1 MKRLVY
7 IVVMAAMLGACT
19 LETSDNG
26 DLDGLWQLYSLDSLA
41 NGASADMRDSHV
53 FWAVQCQLLEARN
66 RDSQV
71 LFRFNNT
78 GDSLLLS
85 DPYINFR
92 DSSDIK
98 VTDAAMLAPLGINNL
113 GEHFAIRAL
122 NSDKMVLEAPTLRL
136 YFRKY

>member
-7 IVVMAAMLGACT
+7 IMALAAMLGSCT

-41 NGASADMRDSHV
+41 TGASADMRGSHV
-53 FWAVQCQLLEARN
+53 FWAVQCQLLEARS
-66 RDSQV
+66 RETQV

-78 GDSLLLS
+78 GDSLFLS
-85 DPYINFR
+85 DPYINDR

-98 VTDAAMLAPLGINNL
+98 VTDAAILAPLGINSL
-113 GEHFAIRAL
+113 GEHFGIKAL
-122 NSDKMVLEAPTLRL
+122 GSDKMVLEAPTLRL

>member
-7 IVVMAAMLGACT
+7 IMALAAMLGSCT

-26 DLDGLWQLYSLDSLA
+26 KLDGLWQLYSLDSLA
-41 NGASADMRDSHV
+41 TGASADMRGSHV
-53 FWAVQCQLLEARN
+53 FWAVQHRLLEARN
-66 RDSQV
+66 KETQV

-85 DPYINFR
+85 DPYINNR
-92 DSSDIK
+92 DLSDIK

-113 GEHFAIRAL
+113 GEHFGIKAL
-122 NSDKMVLEAPTLRL
+122 SSDKMVLETPTLRL

>member
-1 MKRLVY
+1 MAL
-7 IVVMAAMLGACT
+7 AAMLGSCT

-41 NGASADMRDSHV
+41 TGASADMRSSHV
-53 FWAVQCQLLEARN
+53 FWAVQCQLLEARS
-66 RDSQV
+66 RETQV

-85 DPYINFR
+85 DPYINNR

-113 GEHFAIRAL
+113 GEHFGIKAL
-122 NSDKMVLEAPTLRL
+122 SSDKMVLEAPTLRL

>member
-7 IVVMAAMLGACT
+7 IMALAAMLGSCT

-26 DLDGLWQLYSLDSLA
+26 KLDGLWQLYSLDSLA
-41 NGASADMRDSHV
+41 TRTSADMRSSHV

-66 RDSQV
+66 KESQV

-85 DPYINFR
+85 DPYINNR
-92 DSSDIK
+92 DLSDIK
-98 VTDAAMLAPLGINNL
+98 VTDAAILAPLGINNL
-113 GEHFAIRAL
+113 GEHFGIKAL
-122 NSDKMVLEAPTLRL
+122 SSDKMVLEAPTLRL